1 MDPRITYLHDGLHA
15 RRADL
20 VRTVAHIPDDLRETA
35 PAGGGWSVAA
45 VLEHLADTER
55 RVTGL
60 LASMLPGAAPRDPAE
75 PWVPDA
81 FARHVDLPALLDRSR
96 RFTGTQPPG
105 KMGATEAL
113 TALDGTRAALLAVLE
128 GAGGRRLEDLSYQH
142 PFAGNLDLYQ
152 WIAFVGLHEAR
163 HVAQIREI
171 AARLAAPAA

>member
-1 MDPRITYLHDGLHA
+1 
-15 RRADL
+15 
-20 VRTVAHIPDDLRETA
+20 
-35 PAGGGWSVAA
+35 
-45 VLEHLADTER
+45 
-55 RVTGL
+55 
-60 LASMLPGAAPRDPAE
+60 
-75 PWVPDA
+75 
-81 FARHVDLPALLDRSR
+81 
-96 RFTGTQPPG
+96 
-105 KMGATEAL
+105 MGATEAL